1 MHDLV
6 RYEPDLP
13 ELRDPLLIA
22 AFSGAWG
29 ASAAAALRELAVRW
43 ETAPLASLEPQPFYD
58 FSVVRPRVRA
68 ADDGEDG
75 AGSGGRVVE
84 WPGNEF
90 LLARPE
96 GADRDLVLLIGAEPQ
111 LRWRRFAGAI
121 TETLDRL
128 GVRETLMLGA
138 FRAATPHSRPLPV
151 QLFSR
156 DAVLAARFGLVP
168 ERWAYEGPAGIAT
181 LLGASCE
188 ERGRATSSLLAAAP
202 FYVAAEPHPFAVRA
216 LVAALGRGLGVE
228 APTDEL
234 DEQIRELCDEAER
247 ARERSSEFAGFV
259 DALERRY
266 DEERPPLD
274 AIDTAAAPPAPELL
288 SDVES
293 FLRQHRGGADG
304 LGDVGDGG
312 APPSEAASGSQ

>member
-1 MHDLV
+1 MNDLV
-6 RYEPDLP
+6 RYEPELP

-29 ASAAAALRELAVRW
+29 ASAAAALHELAASW

-58 FSVVRPRVRA
+58 FSVVRPSVRA
-68 ADDGEDG
+68 AEEGEDG
-75 AGSGGRVVE
+75 AGSGGRVIE

-111 LRWRRFAGAI
+111 LRWRRFADAI
-121 TETLDRL
+121 AETLDRL
-128 GVRETLMLGA
+128 GVRESLMLGA

-156 DAVLAARFGLVP
+156 DAGLAARFGLVP
-168 ERWAYEGPAGIAT
+168 EPWAYEGPAGIAT
-181 LLGASCE
+181 LLGVACE
-188 ERGRATSSLLAAAP
+188 ERGWASSSLLAAAP

-216 LVAALGRGLGVE
+216 LVAALARGLGVE
-228 APTDEL
+228 PPMDEL
-234 DEQIRELCDEAER
+234 DEQVRDLCDEAEHAR
-247 ARERSSEFAGFV
+247 AHSSQFAGFV

-266 DEERPPLD
+266 DEGRPAPGV
-274 AIDTAAAPPAPELL
+274 IDTAAAPAAPGLL

-293 FLRQHRGGADG
+293 FLRQHR
-304 LGDVGDGG
+304 DVGDGG